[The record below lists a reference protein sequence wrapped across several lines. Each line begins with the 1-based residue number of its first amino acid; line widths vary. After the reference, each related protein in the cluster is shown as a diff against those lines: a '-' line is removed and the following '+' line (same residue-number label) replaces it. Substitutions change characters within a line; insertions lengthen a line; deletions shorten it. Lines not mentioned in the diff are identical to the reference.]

1 MDFRKSKSVFS
12 LQVRE
17 SVKMFADVQKRLEYI
32 HSLQDTI
39 CSNYRKMTE
48 QEVTLKEKVSMD
60 KREND
65 AIINHSIVQLRFLH
79 YF

>member
-1 MDFRKSKSVFS
+1 M
-12 LQVRE
+12 
-17 SVKMFADVQKRLEYI
+17 KMFADVQERVEYI

-60 KREND
+60 ERENY
-65 AIINHSIVQLRFLH
+65 AIINHIILVQLRFLH
-79 YF
+79 YCCNV